1 MPAVSLREILQPAF
15 QVRYGVGAF
24 NIVNDLTMAAVLDA
38 AAETK
43 SPVIIQVSVK
53 TVKMW
58 GAKLLQQMFAEMASQ
73 RPVPATLHLD
83 HCPDVEMIKTCL
95 DAGWNSAL
103 FDASSLSYQDNL
115 RLCKEVVAFAKKYG
129 AGVEGELEA
138 VRGIEDDVGSDV
150 EGELVPVEKCVEFI
164 EATGIDCFAPA
175 IGTAH
180 GLYKTEPKI
189 NFARVEAIVA
199 ECPTPIVLHG
209 GTGLSDET
217 FKRLIAAGCAKVNI
231 STMLKITFADSFRNY
246 LEAKPKEYDPMK
258 LQKAVHDDLVKMA
271 KGFMETF
278 GSAGQA

>member
-15 QVRYGVGAF
+15 KARYGVGAF

-43 SPVIIQVSVK
+43 SPVIVQVSVK

-58 GAKLLQQMFAEMASQ
+58 GAELLQQMFAEMASR

-83 HCPDVEMIKTCL
+83 HCPDMEMIKTCL
-95 DAGWNSAL
+95 NAGWNSAL
-103 FDASSLSYQDNL
+103 FDASSLGYQDNL
-115 RLCKEVVAFAKKYG
+115 RLCKEVVEFAKKHG

-138 VRGIEDDVGSDV
+138 VRGIEDDVGSDL
-150 EGELVPVEKCVEFI
+150 EGELVPVDRCVEFI
-164 EATGIDCFAPA
+164 QETGIDCFAPA

-180 GLYKTEPKI
+180 GLYKAEPKI
-189 NFARVEAIVA
+189 NFERVEAIVDR
-199 ECPTPIVLHG
+199 CPTPIVLHG
-209 GTGLSDET
+209 GTGLSADT

-231 STMLKITFADSFRNY
+231 STMLKITFAESFKNY
-246 LEAKPKEYDPMK
+246 LEAKPTEYDPMK
-258 LQKAVHDDLVKMA
+258 LQKAVHTDLVKMA

-278 GSAGQA
+278 GSAGKA

>member
-15 QVRYGVGAF
+15 EARYGVGAF

-58 GAKLLQQMFAEMASQ
+58 GAKLLQQMFAEMASH
-73 RPVPATLHLD
+73 RPIPATLHLD
-83 HCPDVEMIKTCL
+83 HCPEIEMIKTCL

-115 RLCKEVVAFAKKYG
+115 RLCKEVVAFAKKHG

-138 VRGIEDDVGSDV
+138 VRGIEDDVGSDA
-150 EGELVPVEKCVEFI
+150 EGELVPVDRCVEFI
-164 EATGIDCFAPA
+164 EETGIDCFAPA

-189 NFARVEAIVA
+189 NFERVEAIVGRS
-199 ECPTPIVLHG
+199 PTPIVLHG
-209 GTGLSDET
+209 GTGLSDAT
-217 FKRLIAAGCAKVNI
+217 FRRLIAAGCAKVNI
-231 STMLKITFADSFRNY
+231 STMLKITFAESFKTY
-246 LEAKPKEYDPMK
+246 LEAKPKKYDPMK
-258 LQKAVHDDLVKMA
+258 LQKAVHDDIVKMA
-271 KGFMETF
+271 KGFIETF
-278 GSAGQA
+278 GSAGRA

>member
-1 MPAVSLREILQPAF
+1 MPAVSLKDILQPAF
-15 QVRYGVGAF
+15 EARYGVGAF

-38 AAETK
+38 AAETR

-58 GAKLLQQMFAEMASQ
+58 GAKLLHQMFAEMASR

-83 HCPDVEMIKTCL
+83 HCPDIEMIKVCL

-103 FDASSLSYQDNL
+103 FDASSLSYQENL
-115 RLCKEVVAFAKKYG
+115 KLCQEVVAFAKKHG

-138 VRGIEDDVGSDV
+138 VRGIEDDVGSDA
-150 EGELVPVEKCVEFI
+150 EGELVPVERCVEFI

-189 NFARVEAIVA
+189 NFERVAAIVA
-199 ECPTPIVLHG
+199 RCPTPIVLHG
-209 GTGLSDET
+209 GTGLSNET
-217 FKRLIAAGCAKVNI
+217 FKKLIAAGCAKVNI
-231 STMLKITFADSFRNY
+231 STMLKITFADSLKTY

-258 LQKAVHDDLVKMA
+258 LQKAVHSDIVKMA
-271 KGFMETF
+271 QGFMETF
-278 GSAGQA
+278 GSAGKA

>member
-1 MPAVSLREILQPAF
+1 MPAVSLKDILQPAF
-15 QVRYGVGAF
+15 EARYGVGAF

-38 AAETK
+38 AAETR

-58 GAKLLQQMFAEMASQ
+58 GAKLLHQMFAEMASR

-83 HCPDVEMIKTCL
+83 HCPDIEMIKVCL

-103 FDASSLSYQDNL
+103 FDASSLSYQENL
-115 RLCKEVVAFAKKYG
+115 RLCQEVVAFAKKHG

-138 VRGIEDDVGSDV
+138 VRGIEDDVGSDA
-150 EGELVPVEKCVEFI
+150 EGELVPVERCVEFI

-189 NFARVEAIVA
+189 NFERVAAIVA
-199 ECPTPIVLHG
+199 RCPTPIVLHG
-209 GTGLSDET
+209 GTGLSNET
-217 FKRLIAAGCAKVNI
+217 FKKLIAAGCAKVNI
-231 STMLKITFADSFRNY
+231 STMLKITFADSLKTY

-258 LQKAVHDDLVKMA
+258 LQKAVHSDIVKMA

-278 GSAGQA
+278 GSAGKA

>member
-1 MPAVSLREILQPAF
+1 MPAVSLKEILQPAF
-15 QVRYGVGAF
+15 KARYGVGAF

-38 AAETK
+38 AAESK

-58 GAKLLQQMFAEMASQ
+58 GAKLLQQMFAAMASH
-73 RPVPATLHLD
+73 RLIPATLHLD
-83 HCPDVEMIKTCL
+83 HCPDVELIKTCL
-95 DAGWNSAL
+95 EAGWNSAL

-115 RLCKEVVAFAKKYG
+115 RLCKDLVAFAKKRD

-138 VRGIEDDVGSDV
+138 VRGIEDEVGSDL
-150 EGELVPVEKCVEFI
+150 EGELVPVERCVEFI

-189 NFARVEAIVA
+189 NFDRVEAIV
-199 ECPTPIVLHG
+199 ERCPTPIVLHG
-209 GTGLSDET
+209 GTGLSSAT
-217 FKRLIAAGCAKVNI
+217 FQRLIAAGCAKVNI

-258 LQKAVHDDLVKMA
+258 LQKAVHSELVKMA
-271 KGFMETF
+271 TGFMETF
-278 GSAGQA
+278 GSAGKA